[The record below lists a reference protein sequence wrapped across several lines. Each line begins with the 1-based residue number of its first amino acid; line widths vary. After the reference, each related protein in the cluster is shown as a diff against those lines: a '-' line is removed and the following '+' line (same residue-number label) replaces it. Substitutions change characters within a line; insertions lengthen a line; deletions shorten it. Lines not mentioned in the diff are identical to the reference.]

1 MKKLVL
7 TVVLTMTGMFALIV
21 MTSSGCDGPVPS
33 DTQDNAGRGGSG
45 GPGINLDTSPT
56 STGNAGNAGS
66 TGSPPTSSANCGQ
79 QTMNTSKQAVD
90 VLLVLDRSGSMGDDI
105 AQDCKCL
112 SSSNSSNAACP
123 NLTTCKDR
131 WSTVSSA
138 VTATVAST
146 PDILWGLKLF
156 STPEGG
162 NTGRIRGGGS
172 ACGVSNQVEVPVS
185 ANSAHAIQQVIA
197 ATSPAN
203 NTPTA
208 AAITAAT
215 AYLKTVNDPNNK
227 VILLATDGQPNCAP
241 GGASNS
247 DVDGTIA
254 AITAAKTAGF
264 QVYVIGIGPSVG
276 NLDKFAAAGGTGKYF
291 PATSTKD
298 LVDAL
303 ASISVTVGSCSFMLA
318 TAPPDTNNVAV
329 YLDKS
334 LLKRDPN
341 NGWGFGA
348 TFQTIVLNGDPCNK
362 IKSGKASTVQ
372 VLFGCPNT
380 VPPQVIP

>member
-1 MKKLVL
+1 MKKLVC
-7 TVVLTMTGMFALIV
+7 TVVLTMTGLLSLVV

-33 DTQDNAGRGGSG
+33 GTQDNAGGGGSG
-45 GPGINLDTSPT
+45 GSGIDLHTSPT
-56 STGNAGNAGS
+56 SAGNAGNSGS
-66 TGSPPTSSANCGQ
+66 AGSPPSGSANCGQ
-79 QTMNTSKQAVD
+79 QTMNASKQAAD

-112 SSSNSSNAACP
+112 SSSNSSSSACA

-138 VTATVAST
+138 VTATVSST
-146 PDILWGLKLF
+146 PDLHWGLKLF
-156 STPEGG
+156 STPAGG
-162 NTGRIRGGGS
+162 NTGRIRGGSS
-172 ACGVSNQVEVPVS
+172 ACGMSNEVEVAVG
-185 ANSAHAIQQVIA
+185 ANSANAIQQVIQ

-208 AAITAAT
+208 AAIAAAT
-215 AYLKTVNDPNNK
+215 AYLKTVNEPNNK
-227 VILLATDGQPNCAP
+227 VILLATDGEPNCAP
-241 GGASNS
+241 SGASS
-247 DVDGTIA
+247 GDVDGTVA

-276 NLDKFAAAGGTGKYF
+276 NLDKFAVAGGTNKYF
-291 PATSTKD
+291 PATSSKD
-298 LVDAL
+298 LADAL
-303 ASISVTVGSCSFMLA
+303 ASISVTVASCSFVL
-318 TAPPDTNNVAV
+318 TTVPPDANNVAV

-334 LLKRDPN
+334 LLKQDPS

-348 TFQTIVLNGDPCNK
+348 TSQTIVLNGDSCDK
-362 IKSGKASTVQ
+362 IKSGKASSVQ